1 MNKEQLVT
9 TARAA
14 GVRLIRFL
22 YCDNGGTIRGKLAPV
37 DSLAMRLETG
47 LGLTVAMQA
56 MNMLDQLQPV
66 EGMGPVGEIR
76 LVPDPD
82 SFVILPYAPNSAA
95 MMCDMLTLDRRPW
108 GACPR
113 HFLKRMI
120 DRAVEQGLTIQ
131 AAMENEFSL
140 LQPTIE
146 GGYAPI
152 DTGLCFSS
160 VSMAAGAEVINDII
174 ATLEAQQIP
183 IDAYYPELGHGQ
195 HELPVRHA
203 PVLRAADNQIW
214 VRETIRNV
222 ARQRGLLASLAPK
235 PLPEQAGNGCHIHW
249 SVWDLG
255 GETNLLYDPHD
266 QYNLSQL
273 GYHFVAGV
281 LDHLPGLLALT
292 APSFNSYRR
301 LQPHFWSSAY
311 TAWGPDNREAAVR
324 IASGLWGREP
334 ASFNLEL
341 KASDPSNNP
350 YLALGGTI
358 AAGLD
363 GLARQLDPGEPTL
376 IDPGNYSDAER
387 AARGIKRYPAT
398 QAEALDT
405 LAQDQVL
412 IEALGPDLSRAYLAV
427 KRSEY
432 AAFAA
437 EDLDFEIKHHLHKF

>member
-82 SFVILPYAPNSAA
+82 SFIILPYAPNSAA
-95 MMCDMLTLDRRPW
+95 MMCDMLTLDRQPW

-120 DRAVEQGLTIQ
+120 DRAAEQGLTIQ

-140 LQPTIE
+140 LQPTAE
-146 GGYAPI
+146 GGFAPI

-174 ATLEAQQIP
+174 AALEAQQIP

-214 VRETIRNV
+214 VRERFAT
-222 ARQRGLLASLAPK
+222 S
-235 PLPEQAGNGCHIHW
+235 
-249 SVWDLG
+249 
-255 GETNLLYDPHD
+255 
-266 QYNLSQL
+266 
-273 GYHFVAGV
+273 
-281 LDHLPGLLALT
+281 
-292 APSFNSYRR
+292 
-301 LQPHFWSSAY
+301 
-311 TAWGPDNREAAVR
+311 PDNMACWPHWPPNPCRSKLATAA
-324 IASGLWGREP
+324 IFIGASGTWG
-334 ASFNLEL
+334 AKLTFF
-341 KASDPSNNP
+341 
-350 YLALGGTI
+350 TT
-358 AAGLD
+358 
-363 GLARQLDPGEPTL
+363 PTTN
-376 IDPGNYSDAER
+376 I
-387 AARGIKRYPAT
+387 T
-398 QAEALDT
+398 
-405 LAQDQVL
+405 
-412 IEALGPDLSRAYLAV
+412 
-427 KRSEY
+427 
-432 AAFAA
+432 
-437 EDLDFEIKHHLHKF
+437 